1 MQCLR
6 IMRAEKN
13 LHPNKIGEIIDLC
26 VLCERRPRY
35 RKGMTTRLALDHIT
49 AVDATPVQLA
59 QAALAAGCD
68 GICLFMEPMAVLPLM
83 PKFDIMGDARAR
95 ADFKRVLQDC
105 GVSLDLAYPF
115 TLAGRTDPDG
125 FEQALECA
133 AELEAGLINVLA
145 YDRDPARRIDVFG
158 RFCERAS
165 AHGLRVAVEFYPPSQ
180 VRSLAAALDLVRA
193 VGRPGQVGVNVDL
206 LHLMRSGGTLA
217 ELAAAPAEY
226 ILYGQL
232 CDGPLKAPDDLDAEA
247 SSQRCLAG
255 EGDFDLAGFVRAL
268 PAGTP
273 LSVEIP
279 RNHAIAEPREARA
292 RRAVESVRRALPEQ

>member
-1 MQCLR
+1 M
-6 IMRAEKN
+6 
-13 LHPNKIGEIIDLC
+13 
-26 VLCERRPRY
+26 
-35 RKGMTTRLALDHIT
+35 RLALDHIT

-59 QAALAAGCD
+59 QTAQAAGCS
-68 GICLFMEPMAVLPLM
+68 GICLFMEPMEVLPLM
-83 PKFDIMGDARAR
+83 PQFDIIGDTRAR
-95 ADFKRVLQDC
+95 ADFKCVLGDC

-115 TLAGRTDPDG
+115 TLAGRTDPGG

-145 YDRDPARRIDVFG
+145 YDREPARRIDVFG

-165 AHGLRVAVEFYPPSQ
+165 GHGLGVAVEFYPPSQ
-180 VRSLAAALDLVRA
+180 VRSLGEALDLVRT
-193 VGRPGQVGVNVDL
+193 VGRPGQVGINVDL
-206 LHLMRSGGTLA
+206 LHLMRSGGTLE

-232 CDGPLKAPDDLDAEA
+232 CDGPAKAPDDLDVEA
-247 SSQRCLAG
+247 SSARRLGG

-268 PAGTP
+268 PEGIP

-279 RNHAIAEPREARA
+279 RNHAIAEPRDMRSA
-292 RRAVESVRRALPEQ
+292 RAVESVRKALAQQ

>member
-1 MQCLR
+1 M
-6 IMRAEKN
+6 
-13 LHPNKIGEIIDLC
+13 
-26 VLCERRPRY
+26 
-35 RKGMTTRLALDHIT
+35 RLALDHIT

-59 QAALAAGCD
+59 QTAQAAGCS

-83 PKFDIMGDARAR
+83 PQFDIIGDTRAR
-95 ADFKRVLQDC
+95 ADFKCALGDC

-115 TLAGRTDPDG
+115 TLAGRTDPGG

-145 YDRDPARRIDVFG
+145 YDREPARRIDVFG

-165 AHGLRVAVEFYPPSQ
+165 GHGLGVAVEFYPPSQ
-180 VRSLAAALDLVRA
+180 VRSLGEALDLVRT
-193 VGRPGQVGVNVDL
+193 VGRPGQVGINVDL
-206 LHLMRSGGTLA
+206 LHLMRSGGTLE
-217 ELAAAPAEY
+217 ELAAAPVEY

-232 CDGPLKAPDDLDAEA
+232 CDGPAKAPDDLDAEA
-247 SSQRCLAG
+247 SSARRLGG

-268 PAGTP
+268 PEATP

-279 RNHAIAEPREARA
+279 CNHAIAEPRDMRA
-292 RRAVESVRRALPEQ
+292 ARAVESVRKALAQQ